1 MIRSAPAVRQ
11 SAMVTCH
18 RKGREGLFCL
28 HTFKGTGG
36 GVIHRLS
43 AGQAALEGV
52 GIFPQIVGQAGQP
65 ALCLCTKGSG
75 KGGASV
81 CSPFR

>member
-1 MIRSAPAVRQ
+1 MALNGPVHAPPEGACIRMIRSAPAVRQ

-43 AGQAALEGV
+43 TGQAALEGV
-52 GIFPQIVGQAGQP
+52 GIFP
-65 ALCLCTKGSG
+65 
-75 KGGASV
+75 
-81 CSPFR
+81 